1 MLIID
6 GETRCDSHGNVW
18 QDESSELF
26 ETLQEIEIYFKQY
39 KCSLIFGNISDD
51 WKIYIANAFKCFNDD
66 HYKAYLPI
74 KDCYENPDFIHT
86 MYSVLG
92 QYYSSYI
99 PCLELDVPIH
109 QFADN
114 IIASSKFPKIL
125 ALSPM
130 AIEKVSLKFINDDFI
145 AKALEANP
153 RILRFL
159 PQRRITFSIA
169 LEAVKL
175 DGDVLQYVPMY
186 LRGNRRIADAA
197 IESNPYALEYVHKKI
212 SNHSSFYIKAIEKL
226 MLKGP
231 CTKLIGLDIIRD
243 IYTNKQLEKIV
254 VHFNNRIIKQHLWN
268 LWKLKNIETDM
279 LLMAHMKQFF
289 LYRNIE

>member
-1 MLIID
+1 MLIVD
-6 GETRCDSHGNVW
+6 GETGCDVHGNVW
-18 QDESSELF
+18 HEESSELF
-26 ETLQEIEIYFKQY
+26 ETLQEVEVYFNEHR
-39 KCSLIFGNISDD
+39 CSLIFGSISDD
-51 WKIYIANAFKCFNDD
+51 WKVYIANAYKCDNDV

-74 KDCYENPDFIHT
+74 KDCYENPDFIHK

-92 QYYSSYI
+92 RFYSSYM
-99 PCLELDVPIH
+99 PWFAFDVPIH
-109 QFADN
+109 KFADK
-114 IIASSKFPKIL
+114 IITSSKFPKIL
-125 ALSPM
+125 ALSPR

-175 DGDVLQYVPMY
+175 DGAVLQYVPMY
-186 LRGNRRIADAA
+186 LRGNRTIADAA

-254 VHFNNRIIKQHLWN
+254 VHFNNRTIKQHLWN
-268 LWKLKNIETDM
+268 LWKLKNIETDI
-279 LLMAHMKQFF
+279 LLMAHMKQLF
-289 LYRNIE
+289 LHGNIE

>member
-6 GETRCDSHGNVW
+6 GETRCDIDGDVL
-18 QDESSELF
+18 QEESSELF
-26 ETLQEIEIYFKQY
+26 ETLQEVDTYFKQY
-39 KCSLIFGNISDD
+39 KRSLIFGNISDD
-51 WKIYIANAFKCFNDD
+51 WKIYIANAYKCFNDD

-92 QYYSSYI
+92 RYYSSYM
-99 PCLELDVPIH
+99 PWWEHDVPIH

-114 IIASSKFPKIL
+114 IITSSKFPKIL
-125 ALSPM
+125 ALSPR

-145 AKALEANP
+145 AKAVKANP
-153 RILRFL
+153 RILKYI

-231 CTKLIGLDIIRD
+231 CSELIGLDIIRD

-254 VHFNNRIIKQHLWN
+254 VHFNNRTIKQHLWN
-268 LWKLKNIETDM
+268 LWKLKNIETDI
-279 LLMAHMKQFF
+279 LLMAHMKQLF
-289 LYRNIE
+289 LHGNIE

>member
-6 GETRCDSHGNVW
+6 GETRCDIDGDVW
-18 QDESSELF
+18 HDESSELF
-26 ETLQEIEIYFKQY
+26 ETLQEVDTYFNKY

-74 KDCYENPDFIHT
+74 KECYENPDFIHK

-92 QYYSSYI
+92 RFYSSYT
-99 PCLELDVPIH
+99 PWLEFNVPIH
-109 QFADN
+109 KFADN
-114 IIASSKFPKIL
+114 IITSSKFPKIL
-125 ALSPM
+125 ALSPR

-175 DGDVLQYVPMY
+175 DGAVLQYVPMY
-186 LRGNRRIADAA
+186 LRGNRTIADAA

-226 MLKGP
+226 MP
-231 CTKLIGLDIIRD
+231 CTEFIASVIIRD
-243 IYTNKQLEKIV
+243 TYTNKQLEKMIV
-254 VHFNNRIIKQHLWN
+254 NFEDKFVRRVLWS
-268 LWKLKNIETDM
+268 LWCDRSVETDV
-279 LLMAHMKQFF
+279 LLIAKMKHRF
-289 LYRNIE
+289 LNTLETQ

>member
-39 KCSLIFGNISDD
+39 KYSLIFGNISDD
-51 WKIYIANAFKCFNDD
+51 WKIYIANAFKCRNDE

-74 KDCYENPDFIHT
+74 KDCYENPDFIHK

-92 QYYSSYI
+92 RFLSSFI
-99 PCLELDVPIH
+99 PGMELDAPIH

-114 IIASSKFPKIL
+114 IIISSKFPKIL

-130 AIEKVSLKFINDDFI
+130 AIRRVSLKFINDDFI
-145 AKALEANP
+145 AKALKANP
-153 RILRFL
+153 RILKFL
-159 PQRRITFSIA
+159 PRRRITFSIA

-175 DGDVLQYVPMY
+175 DGAVLQYVPMY

-197 IESNPYALEYVHKKI
+197 IESNPYALDHVHKKI

-226 MLKGP
+226 MP
-231 CTKLIGLDIIRD
+231 CTEFIASGIIRD
-243 IYTNKQLEKIV
+243 TYTNKQLEKMIV
-254 VHFNNRIIKQHLWN
+254 NFEDKVVRRVLWS
-268 LWKLKNIETDM
+268 LWCDRSEETDV
-279 LLMAHMKQFF
+279 LLIAKMKHRF
-289 LYRNIE
+289 LNTLETQ

>member
-6 GETRCDSHGNVW
+6 GETRCDIDGDVW
-18 QDESSELF
+18 HDESSELF
-26 ETLQEIEIYFKQY
+26 ETLQEVDTYFNKY

-51 WKIYIANAFKCFNDD
+51 WKIYIANAYKCFNDD

-74 KDCYENPDFIHT
+74 KDCYENPDFIHK

-92 QYYSSYI
+92 RFYSFYM
-99 PCLELDVPIH
+99 PWLEFDVPIH

-114 IIASSKFPKIL
+114 IITNSKFPKIL
-125 ALSPM
+125 ALSPR
-130 AIEKVSLKFINDDFI
+130 AIRKVSLKFINDDFI
-145 AKALEANP
+145 AKALKANP
-153 RILRFL
+153 RILKFL
-159 PQRRITFSIA
+159 PLRRITFSIA

-231 CTKLIGLDIIRD
+231 HTELIGLDIIRD
-243 IYTNKQLEKIV
+243 MYTNKQLEKIV
-254 VHFNNRIIKQHLWN
+254 VHFNNRTIKQHLWN
-268 LWKLKNIETDM
+268 LWKLKNIETDI
-279 LLMAHMKQFF
+279 LLMAHMKQLF

>member
-51 WKIYIANAFKCFNDD
+51 WKIYIANAFKCRNDE

-74 KDCYENPDFIHT
+74 KDCYENPDFIHK

-92 QYYSSYI
+92 RFLSSFI
-99 PCLELDVPIH
+99 PGMELDAPIH

-114 IIASSKFPKIL
+114 IIISSKFPKIL

-130 AIEKVSLKFINDDFI
+130 AIRRVSLKFINDDFI
-145 AKALEANP
+145 AKALKANP
-153 RILRFL
+153 RILKFL
-159 PQRRITFSIA
+159 PRRRITFSIA

-175 DGDVLQYVPMY
+175 DGAVLQYVPMY

-197 IESNPYALEYVHKKI
+197 IESNPYALDHVHKKI

-226 MLKGP
+226 MP
-231 CTKLIGLDIIRD
+231 CTEFIASGIIRD
-243 IYTNKQLEKIV
+243 TYTNKQLEKMIV
-254 VHFNNRIIKQHLWN
+254 NFEDKVVRRVLWS
-268 LWKLKNIETDM
+268 LWCDRSEETDV
-279 LLMAHMKQFF
+279 LLIAKMKHRF
-289 LYRNIE
+289 LNTLETQ